1 MKGIILKNERLNDK
15 YRLMEIESPEFVKDA
30 KPGQFVMVKTGL
42 QDYLAD
48 PLLRRPFGVVDVRG
62 NTFRLLYMLV
72 GKGTRLMTESLTGSV
87 IEFSSSLG
95 NGFKPVK
102 GKNVAL
108 VAGGVGI
115 APLLWIAKLLK
126 DDGCTVSLYFGGRN
140 QEDIVL
146 ADEFRPHIDN
156 LIITTDDGSIGEKA
170 LVTAPFGR
178 DVKSFDRVYA
188 CGPKRM
194 LQAVS
199 EICVSSDVPV
209 DVSLDERMACGMGA
223 CLGCIIYVR
232 EGEGTVQKRC
242 CVEGP
247 VFDGSKVVWDS
258 VCRVG

>member
-1 MKGIILKNERLNDK
+1 MKGIILKNEKLNGK
-15 YRLMEIESPEFVKDA
+15 YRLMEIESAEFVKNS
-30 KPGQFVMVKTGL
+30 KPGHFVMVKTGL

-72 GKGTRLMTESLTGSV
+72 GKGTRLMTESLAGSE
-87 IEFSSSLG
+87 IEFSPSLG
-95 NGFKPVK
+95 NGFKAVK
-102 GKNVAL
+102 EKNVAL

-126 DDGCTVSLYFGGRN
+126 DNGCTVTLFYGGRN

-146 ADEFRPHIDN
+146 VDEFRPHIDK
-156 LIITTDDGSIGEKA
+156 LVITTDDGSVGEKA
-170 LVTAPFGR
+170 LVTAPLER
-178 DVKSFDRVYA
+178 EITSFDRVYA

-199 EICVSSDVPV
+199 ELCVANEIPI

-223 CLGCIIYVR
+223 CLGCIIYVK
-232 EGEGTVQKRC
+232 EGENTVQKRC
-242 CVEGP
+242 CIEGP
-247 VFDGSKVVWDS
+247 VFDGKAVVWDT
-258 VCRVG
+258 VCK

>member
-15 YRLMEIESPEFVKDA
+15 YRLMEIESPEFVQTA

-48 PLLRRPFGVVDVRG
+48 PLLRRPFGLVDVRG

-72 GKGTRLMTESLTGSV
+72 GKGTRLMTESPAGSV

-95 NGFKPVK
+95 NGFKSVK
-102 GKNVAL
+102 NQKVAL

-126 DDGCTVSLYFGGRN
+126 DDGCSVTLYFGGRN
-140 QEDIVL
+140 QEDIIL
-146 ADEFRPHIDN
+146 ADEFRPHIDK
-156 LIITTDDGSIGEKA
+156 LVITTDDGSVGDKA
-170 LVTAPFGR
+170 LVTVPFGQ
-178 DVKSFDRVYA
+178 DVKGFDRVYA

-194 LQAVS
+194 LEAVS
-199 EICVSSDVPV
+199 GICVKGGVPV

-232 EGEGTVQKRC
+232 EGEETVQKRC

-247 VFDGSKVVWDS
+247 VFDGSKVVWES
-258 VCRVG
+258 VCR

>member
-1 MKGIILKNERLNDK
+1 MKGIILKNEKLNGK
-15 YRLMEIESPEFVKDA
+15 YRLMEIESAEFVKNS
-30 KPGQFVMVKTGL
+30 KPGHFVMVKTSL

-72 GKGTRLMTESLTGSV
+72 GKGTRLMTESLAGAE
-87 IEFSSSLG
+87 IEFSPSLG
-95 NGFKPVK
+95 NGFKAVK
-102 GKNVAL
+102 EQNVAL
-108 VAGGVGI
+108 AAGGVGI

-126 DDGCTVSLYFGGRN
+126 DNGCTVTLFYGGRN

-146 ADEFRPHIDN
+146 VDEFRPHIDK
-156 LIITTDDGSIGEKA
+156 LVITTDDGSVGEKT
-170 LVTAPFGR
+170 LVTAPLER
-178 DVKSFDRVYA
+178 EIKSFDRVYA

-199 EICVSSDVPV
+199 GLCTANGVPV

-232 EGEGTVQKRC
+232 EGESTVQKRC

-247 VFDGSKVVWDS
+247 VFDGATVVWNT
-258 VCRVG
+258 VCK